1 MEYRDFSQ
9 IEKTMKETLQTQ
21 KEVLFGYVFGSTATG
36 NTRKGSDVDMA
47 VYLAPEIKP
56 RFFDIRLELLEKLT
70 RAFRREADV
79 VILNTAAPFVKY
91 VVLKE
96 GKLVFERNQ
105 DARID
110 FELKALNEYFDYK
123 PVLKQYRDRLRASV

>member
-1 MEYRDFSQ
+1 MEYRDFPQ
-9 IEKTMKETLQTQ
+9 IEKAVKETLRTQ
-21 KEVLFGYVFGSTATG
+21 KGVLFGYLFGSMVTG
-36 NTRKGSDVDMA
+36 NTRKGSDVDIA
-47 VYLAPEIKP
+47 VYLSPEIKQ
-56 RFFDIRLELLEKLT
+56 RFFDIRLDLLEKFT

-96 GKLVFERNQ
+96 GKLIFERDQN
-105 DARID
+105 ARID